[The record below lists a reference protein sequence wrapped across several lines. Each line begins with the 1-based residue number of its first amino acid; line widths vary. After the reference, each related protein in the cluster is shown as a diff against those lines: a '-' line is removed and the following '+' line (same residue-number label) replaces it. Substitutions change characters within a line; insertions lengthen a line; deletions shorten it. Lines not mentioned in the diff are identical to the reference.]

1 MKDSKKTLGGRGRH
15 AGVTPEFRAE
25 AVRLVETSGRSVAA
39 IAEDLGIGKSTLTR
53 WLTQHREAD
62 LLSGPHSDASKE
74 LARLRKENEI
84 LRQERD
90 LLKKDDLV
98 LLAHIRSQFA
108 TSHETYGSPRM
119 TVELQED
126 GVKVGRHR
134 VARLMRDNGLK
145 ALQKRCYKKTTDSH
159 HGGPVAPNIL
169 DQDFEASTPDQK
181 WGVDI
186 SYIWTAEGWLYLAI
200 VLDLYSRRII
210 GWSVSDR
217 LKKDLALNALQR
229 AIAIRRPPRGV
240 IHHSDRGSQYCSEA
254 YQKLLTGRGFVL
266 SMSGKG
272 NCYDNAMVETVF
284 KTIKSE
290 LIWRT
295 AYKTRQQAQAE
306 ISQYIDGFYN
316 PRRRHSALGYMS
328 PIQFESTALKLAA

>member
-1 MKDSKKTLGGRGRH
+1 MMFRVVDAEKAKVSVRRSCTLFGVSVSGFYAWKGR
-15 AGVTPEFRAE
+15 AP
-25 AVRLVETSGRSVAA
+25 S
-39 IAEDLGIGKSTLTR
+39 
-53 WLTQHREAD
+53 Q
-62 LLSGPHSDASKE
+62 
-74 LARLRKENEI
+74 
-84 LRQERD
+84 RQQ
-90 LLKKDDLV
+90 DDMV

-126 GVKVGRHR
+126 GIEVGRHR

-145 ALQKRCYKKTTDSH
+145 ALQKRRYKKTTDSH

-169 DQDFEASTPDQK
+169 DQDFEASAPNQK

-254 YQKLLTGRGFVL
+254 YQKLLTGRGFIL

-295 AYKTRQQAQAE
+295 AYRSRQQAEAE
-306 ISQYIDGFYN
+306 ISQYVDGFYN

-328 PIQFESTALKLAA
+328 PIQFESIALQLAA